1 MDEDDI
7 SNDFKQ
13 IKVSRLTLGLIMS
26 VAVTS
31 EVVVWNAAQVAGR
44 IGELENSVNRI
55 QTDMNAIQET
65 DPAILVRLDAMEDVL
80 EDLSESVDSAD
91 ELSDRVETLETWAYV
106 LLTERL
112 DEVEEW
118 IDELDRDSGEELRWE
133 LDDLNHRSW
142 AFEEAIRSR
151 SWGDEMLNEY
161 LGR

>member
-1 MDEDDI
+1 MEDLE
-7 SNDFKQ
+7 SDFKQ

-31 EVVVWNAAQVAGR
+31 GVVVWNAAQVAGR
-44 IGELENSVNRI
+44 IVELENSVNRI

-65 DPAILVRLDAMEDVL
+65 DPAILVRLDAMEDAL
-80 EDLSESVDSAD
+80 DDLSENVDGAD
-91 ELSDRVETLETWAYV
+91 ELS
-106 LLTERL
+106 ERL
-112 DEVEEW
+112 DEFEEW

-151 SWGDEMLNEY
+151 SWGDEMLNDF
-161 LGR
+161 LGY